1 MLLRLAVLMA
11 TMVMADQAGAACFV
25 GGTALPDPRQALS
38 AADHG
43 QAGREVMSAVLD
55 GDVAG
60 VERRLA
66 GDQALIAT
74 RGGANGDLLSL
85 AIARCDKPMVERLLA
100 LGAAPDGAPET
111 IPLSL
116 ALRATDPWFADR
128 LLKAGAQA
136 GRRADGAYWPLK
148 AAIGLNA
155 LGAVRLLIAHGAPVE
170 EYDASGAT
178 PLRLA
183 VEQQN
188 YRIAEF
194 LLRRGADPWSV
205 GANGETVGAVVDGP
219 MRPGEPEEQA
229 ARRRVLPM
237 LEKAGWRFP
246 VVLDAREVRR
256 LVLAGAWPPAA
267 ARAAGWASP
276 PPATVKA
283 RMARYWAADGE
294 KRPR

>member
-1 MLLRLAVLMA
+1 MRLRLATLMA
-11 TMVMADQAGAACFV
+11 TMVMADSVQAACFV
-25 GGTALPDPRQALS
+25 SGTALPDPHQALA

-55 GDVAG
+55 GDIAG
-60 VERRLA
+60 VERRLGA
-66 GDQALIAT
+66 DKALIVT
-74 RGGANGDLLSL
+74 RGGSNGDLLSL

-100 LGAAPDGAPET
+100 LGVSPDGAPGA

-128 LLKAGAQA
+128 LLKAGAGA

-148 AAIGLNA
+148 AAIGLNS
-155 LGAVRLLIAHGAPVE
+155 LGAARLLVAHGASVE
-170 EYDASGAT
+170 EHDASGAT

-188 YRIAEF
+188 FRIAEF
-194 LLRRGADPWSV
+194 LLGQGADPWSV
-205 GANGETVGAVVDGP
+205 GANGETIGAAIDGAL
-219 MRPGEPEEQA
+219 RPGEPEEQA
-229 ARRRVLPM
+229 ARRRVVPM

-246 VVLDAREVRR
+246 GALDAREVRR
-256 LVLAGAWPPAA
+256 LVLADAWPPPE
-267 ARAAGWASP
+267 ARAAGWKSP
-276 PPATVKA
+276 PPASVKA
-283 RMARYWAADGE
+283 RMARYWTADGE

>member
-11 TMVMADQAGAACFV
+11 TMVMADQAAAACFV
-25 GGTALPDPRQALS
+25 SGTALPDARQALA

-66 GDQALIAT
+66 VDKTLAAT
-74 RGGANGDLLSL
+74 RGGPNGDLLSL

-100 LGAAPDGAPET
+100 FGASPDGAPGA

-128 LLKAGAQA
+128 LLKAGADP
-136 GRRADGAYWPLK
+136 GRRVDGAYWPLK
-148 AAIGLNA
+148 AAVGLNS
-155 LGAVRLLIAHGAPVE
+155 LGAVRLLVAHGAPVE
-170 EYDASGAT
+170 EHDAGGAT

-188 YRIAEF
+188 FRIAEF
-194 LLRRGADPWSV
+194 LLQQGANPWSV

-229 ARRRVLPM
+229 ARRRVVPI

-246 VVLDAREVRR
+246 GVLDAREIRR
-256 LVLAGAWPPAA
+256 LVLAGAWPPAP
-267 ARAAGWASP
+267 ARAAGWTSP

>member
-1 MLLRLAVLMA
+1 MLLRLAILAA
-11 TMVMADQAGAACFV
+11 TMVMADSAQAACFV
-25 GGTALPDPRQALS
+25 SGTALPDPRQALA

-43 QAGREVMSAVLD
+43 QAGREVMSAVLE
-55 GDVAG
+55 GDVAN

-66 GDQALIAT
+66 VDKTLVAT
-74 RGGANGDLLSL
+74 RGGPNGDLLSL
-85 AIARCDKPMVERLLA
+85 AIARCDKPMVDRLLA
-100 LGAAPDGAPET
+100 LGASPDGAPGA

-128 LLKAGAQA
+128 LLKAGAGA

-148 AAIGLNA
+148 AAIGLNS
-155 LGAVRLLIAHGAPVE
+155 LGAVRLLVAHGAPVE
-170 EYDASGAT
+170 EHDAGGAT

-194 LLRRGADPWSV
+194 LLTQGANPWSV
-205 GANGETVGAVVDGP
+205 GANGETVGAAVDGP
-219 MRPGEPEEQA
+219 VRPGEPEEQA
-229 ARRRVLPM
+229 ARRRVVPM

-246 VVLDAREVRR
+246 GALDAREIRR

-267 ARAAGWASP
+267 ARAAGWTAPP
-276 PPATVKA
+276 PPAVKA

>member
-1 MLLRLAVLMA
+1 MLLRLAMLMA
-11 TMVMADQAGAACFV
+11 TVAMADSGRAACFV
-25 GGTALPDPRQALS
+25 SGTALPDSRQALA

-55 GDVAG
+55 GDIGG

-66 GDQALIAT
+66 ADKTLIAA
-74 RGGANGDLLSL
+74 RGGPNGDLLSL
-85 AIARCDKPMVERLLA
+85 AIAGCDKPMVERLLT
-100 LGAAPDGAPET
+100 LGAPPDGAPGA

-128 LLKAGAQA
+128 LLKAGAGA
-136 GRRADGAYWPLK
+136 RRRADGAYWPLK
-148 AAIGLNA
+148 AAIGLNS
-155 LGAVRLLIAHGAPVE
+155 LGAARLLVDHGAPVE
-170 EYDASGAT
+170 EHDAGGAT

-188 YRIAEF
+188 FRIAEF
-194 LLRRGADPWSV
+194 LLGQGANPWSV

-219 MRPGEPEEQA
+219 LRPGEPEEQA
-229 ARRRVLPM
+229 ARRRVVPL

-246 VVLDAREVRR
+246 GALDAREVRR
-256 LVLAGAWPPAA
+256 LVLAGAWPPPE

-276 PPATVKA
+276 PPAAVRA
-283 RMARYWAADGE
+283 RMARYWTAEGE
-294 KRPR
+294 KRAR